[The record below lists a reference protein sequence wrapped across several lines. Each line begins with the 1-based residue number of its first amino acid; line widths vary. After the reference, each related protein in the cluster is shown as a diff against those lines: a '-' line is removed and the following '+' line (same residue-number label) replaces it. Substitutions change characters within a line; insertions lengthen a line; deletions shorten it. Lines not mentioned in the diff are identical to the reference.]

1 VTTTPLKLPDDIK
14 SKAVTASK
22 GLGISPHAFMVEA
35 IRKAA
40 TAAKQREDFV
50 AEAKAA
56 RKSMLKTGTGLDTD
70 EVHAYLRQRVAGK
83 SATVP
88 KAPPWQS

>member
-1 VTTTPLKLPDDIK
+1 MTTTSLTLPGDIK
-14 SKAVTASK
+14 SQAVSAAK

-35 IRKAA
+35 IRQAA

-56 RKSMLKTGTGLDTD
+56 RKSMLKTGNGLDTD
-70 EVHAYLRQRVAGK
+70 QVHAYLSQCVAGK
-83 SATVP
+83 SVTVP
-88 KAPPWQS
+88 KARPWQS